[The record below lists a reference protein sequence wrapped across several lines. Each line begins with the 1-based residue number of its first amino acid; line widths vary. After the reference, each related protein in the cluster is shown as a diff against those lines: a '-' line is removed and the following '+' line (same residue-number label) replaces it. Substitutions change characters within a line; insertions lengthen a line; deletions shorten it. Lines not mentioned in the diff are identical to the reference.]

1 MTLQVSTAVRE
12 AAGAGETSLYIC
24 RACGLIYDEAKGD
37 ADSGL
42 APGTRFADIPDDWAC
57 PLCGVTKADFEPY
70 AQEEIVLHARR
81 AEAGISGAGR
91 FRTVAVA
98 GRGPNQ
104 DRSRHA
110 AGTVIVGAGRAGWQM
125 AQALRARDAS
135 LPITIVTACNGDVYD
150 KPLLSVAMARGIA
163 VDKLP
168 RESGADAAR
177 RLGVKLLAHT
187 QAVHVS
193 HASRQLR
200 TSRGTL
206 RYQHLVL
213 AHGAQARDLPQ
224 CPAALCWR
232 INHLQAYAQFRSAL
246 AKMSAMA
253 AQKNSATPQ
262 RIAVIGAGLIGSEL
276 ANDLALAGHH
286 ITLLDIAPWPL
297 QACVL
302 EAQAQ
307 LLMQAWAALP
317 VQFFGGVQIASVTPI
332 APIVPSVPAA
342 PIPSQKGSNT
352 GAQDKPIGSTQITT
366 QCGQIF
372 IVDHVIVAAGLQ
384 TPNRLAKSAGLAW
397 HNGIDVQPETLATSV
412 DGIHA
417 LGDCIAINGQVS
429 RYIEPIG
436 RQAQTVAAHICGLDA
451 VPFFQTRVPLR
462 VKTSSLPF
470 TV

>member
-1 MTLQVSTAVRE
+1 MTLRAGSAERTVASGRE
-12 AAGAGETSLYIC
+12 ISLYIC

-70 AQEEIVLHARR
+70 VLEEIVRNAGTGQFRAGAKATRGRAR
-81 AEAGISGAGR
+81 
-91 FRTVAVA
+91 
-98 GRGPNQ
+98 Q
-104 DRSRHA
+104 A

-135 LPITIVTACNGDVYD
+135 LPITLVTACNGDVYD

-187 QAVHVS
+187 QAVRIS
-193 HASRQLR
+193 PASRQLR

-206 RYQHLVL
+206 RYQNLVL

-232 INHLQAYAQFRSAL
+232 INHLQAYSQFRSTLEEVPGKVSANVSGTPSATAL
-246 AKMSAMA
+246 DTVSASVSA
-253 AQKNSATPQ
+253 TATQKNGATPQ
-262 RIAVIGAGLIGSEL
+262 RIAVIGAGLIGSEM
-276 ANDLALAGHH
+276 ANDLALAGHY
-286 ITLLDIAPWPL
+286 ITLLDIAARPL
-297 QACVL
+297 QACVP
-302 EAQAQ
+302 EAQSE
-307 LLMQAWAALP
+307 LLMQAWAGLP
-317 VQFFGGVQIASVTPI
+317 IQFVGGVQIASVI
-332 APIVPSVPAA
+332 AIGEAQPHAQRSAQKNSVP
-342 PIPSQKGSNT
+342 K
-352 GAQDKPIGSTQITT
+352 QITT
-366 QCGQIF
+366 QCGQVF
-372 IVDHVIVAAGLQ
+372 VTDHIVVAAGLQ
-384 TPNRLAKSAGLAW
+384 TPNRLARSAGLAW
-397 HNGIDVQPETLATSV
+397 NNGIDVQPETLATSV
-412 DGIHA
+412 NSIHA

-429 RYIEPIG
+429 RFIEPIT
-436 RQAQTVAAHICGLDA
+436 RQAQTVAAAICGSEP
-451 VPFFQTRVPLR
+451 VPFHPTRVPLR
-462 VKTSSLPF
+462 VKTGSLQF